1 MTLRRLC
8 LGGNLT
14 RTCTLILKST
24 ALSLPLYCSVNSFL
38 VCRLTVRIVLLM
50 QTKLYSVRWRSA
62 AQELAEAVFEIAQN
76 QSEVKMT
83 MPKMLQ
89 HLQVDPALLHYGVL

>member
-1 MTLRRLC
+1 MQAKLC
-8 LGGNLT
+8 
-14 RTCTLILKST
+14 
-24 ALSLPLYCSVNSFL
+24 
-38 VCRLTVRIVLLM
+38 
-50 QTKLYSVRWRSA
+50 SVRWRSA